1 MNLHKNI
8 FLSAALA
15 LNGAAPLFAGPVAYR
30 EAAAP
35 WSSEQAAKV
44 VPVITAEFLKEVK
57 KDFGAGAA
65 AGLSEKKEKVS
76 ALLGRFRD
84 CALNS
89 GDLETAEKY
98 FTPDFKEEVRFFAG
112 AGCAEFKASAE
123 GRAAA
128 PRSVS
133 LDGLRDLSAS
143 GALATSE
150 GSARFFDGAKSGG
163 AEAVQVKGGWS
174 GYQAGRQAVL
184 NAPSSRPLSSNVPAL
199 RSESQEQ
206 GSVKTE
212 RPANLGKDGRVNQ
225 ALEHWN
231 ALRRQ
236 NWEAYKKGDLAGAEK
251 AKALMKAA
259 AGAGFGGILYYSNLP
274 NVEIAAARLGWDVG
288 SGAGA
293 GTVAWSATK
302 LVFHSGVFVLAL
314 APIPLL
320 KVAKA
325 ALAGEGWAVAVMG
338 AMAAGPVNRYVLRIL

>member
-1 MNLHKNI
+1 MNLSKNI

-35 WSSEQAAKV
+35 WSAEQAAKIT
-44 VPVITAEFLKEVK
+44 PAITADFLKEVK
-57 KDFGAGAA
+57 KDFGAAEAA
-65 AGLSEKKEKVS
+65 ALAEKREKVS

-84 CALNS
+84 CSLNA
-89 GDLETAEKY
+89 GDLKTAEKY
-98 FTPDFKEEVRFFAG
+98 FTQDFKAEVGFFAG
-112 AGCAEFKASAE
+112 EGCAVFKASAE
-123 GRAAA
+123 GRTAA

-133 LDGLRDLSAS
+133 LDGLQDLSAS

-150 GSARFFDGAKSGG
+150 GSARFFDGSGNG
-163 AEAVQVKGGWS
+163 GEAAITVKGGWS
-174 GYQAGRQAVL
+174 GYQAGRQAAL
-184 NAPSSRPLSSNVPAL
+184 GASSSKPLSSNVPAL
-199 RSESQEQ
+199 RSESPAQA
-206 GSVKTE
+206 GAKIE

-225 ALEHWN
+225 ALDYWN

-236 NWEAYKKGDLAGAEK
+236 SWEAYKKGDLAGAEK
-251 AKALMKAA
+251 AKALLKAA
-259 AGAGFGGILYYSNLP
+259 AGAGFGGLLYYSNLP

-325 ALAGEGWAVAVMG
+325 ALAGEGWALAVMS
-338 AMAAGPVNRYVLRIL
+338 AMAAGPVNRYILRIL

>member
-1 MNLHKNI
+1 MNLRKNI
-8 FLSAALA
+8 LVNAALA
-15 LNGAAPLFAGPVAYR
+15 LSWAAPLFAGPVAYR

-35 WSSEQAAKV
+35 WSAGQAAKLA
-44 VPVITAEFLKEVK
+44 PAITAEFLKEVK

-76 ALLGRFRD
+76 ALLARFRD
-84 CALNS
+84 CSLNA
-89 GDLETAEKY
+89 GDLKTAEKY

-112 AGCAEFKASAE
+112 AGCADFKASAE

-128 PRSVS
+128 PRSAS
-133 LDGLRDLSAS
+133 LDGLEGLSAS

-163 AEAVQVKGGWS
+163 AGAVQVKGGWS

-184 NAPSSRPLSSNVPAL
+184 NAPSSKPLASNVPAL
-199 RSESQEQ
+199 RSESPVQA
-206 GSVKTE
+206 GAKLE
-212 RPANLGKDGRVNQ
+212 RPENLGKDGRVNQ

-259 AGAGFGGILYYSNLP
+259 AGAGFGCLLYYSNLP

-288 SGAGA
+288 AGAGA

-325 ALAGEGWAVAVMG
+325 ALAGEGWAVAVMS
-338 AMAAGPVNRYVLRIL
+338 AMAAGPVNRYILRIL

>member
-1 MNLHKNI
+1 MNLRKNI
-8 FLSAALA
+8 LVNAALA
-15 LNGAAPLFAGPVAYR
+15 LTWAAPLFAGPVAYR

-35 WSSEQAAKV
+35 WSSAQAAKLT
-44 VPVITAEFLKEVK
+44 PAITAEFLKEVK

-76 ALLGRFRD
+76 ALLARFKD
-84 CALNS
+84 CSLNS
-89 GDLETAEKY
+89 GDLKTAEKY

-128 PRSVS
+128 PRSAS
-133 LDGLRDLSAS
+133 LNHLEGLSSS
-143 GALATSE
+143 GALATAE
-150 GSARFFDGAKSGG
+150 GSARFFDGAKNGG
-163 AEAVQVKGGWS
+163 EAAITVKGGWS
-174 GYQAGRQAVL
+174 GYQAGRQAAL
-184 NAPSSRPLSSNVPAL
+184 SAPSSKPLASNVPAL
-199 RSESQEQ
+199 RSEA
-206 GSVKTE
+206 SVQAGAKLE
-212 RPANLGKDGRVNQ
+212 RPENLGKDGRVNQ
-225 ALEHWN
+225 ALDYWN

-236 NWEAYKKGDLAGAEK
+236 NWAAYKKGDLAGAEK
-251 AKALMKAA
+251 AKAFLKAA
-259 AGAGFGGILYYSNLP
+259 AGAGFGGLLYYSNLP

-314 APIPLL
+314 APIPVL

-338 AMAAGPVNRYVLRIL
+338 AMAAGPVNRYILHLL